1 MRKLNDYI
9 KVNSKS
15 KIGKEKQCLVHSNR
29 FVLHILLNKKMS
41 LLEDESQNFDLYLEE
56 SLQGDIEAIEK
67 KIFVAIEKKYKS
79 SLVHQIFRNYTK
91 CRELKTFLLK

>member
-67 KIFVAIEKKYKS
+67 KIFVAIEKNISHHWYIKY
-79 SLVHQIFRNYTK
+79 LEIIQNVEN
-91 CRELKTFLLK
+91 